1 MRWFL
6 WILILLFG
14 AACSTSTDAP
24 SDQGQIEVDLGEE
37 PDPGPSPEPDPG
49 PSPEPDPGSQTNDGG
64 LLPFESCVF
73 TDPTGMDKT
82 LDVAYA
88 DLHEL
93 QALDIRTPKGKDGP
107 FPVLI
112 WIHGG
117 AWKQGTKNSIP
128 TWLQQIAAGDYAIA
142 SIDYRFSD
150 NDWPASAA
158 DARASIRW
166 LRAHASEY
174 NLNPDQFGLLGS
186 SAGGHLSGLVAVSAD
201 AEVLNGE
208 EALGNWEVSGAVQ
221 AAAPF
226 YGPHDLANLD
236 PDRALSNCPDDK
248 EMVHDEPD
256 TPETLL
262 LDCAPSYSSCPDL
275 SAEAS
280 PISYVDDSDPPT
292 FLVHG
297 LEDCTIAPNQ
307 SVRMAQALQKVGVPT
322 YLALVP
328 EAGHNSSQCAEFGQ
342 LVIPL
347 RAFFDRYVRGCDT
360 EKFIEDYIFESG
372 SE

>member
-1 MRWFL
+1 L
-6 WILILLFG
+6 TDPGDVPVNDPGSPADLHPELEPDG
-14 AACSTSTDAP
+14 ASNPDLGMSTDA
-24 SDQGQIEVDLGEE
+24 
-37 PDPGPSPEPDPG
+37 
-49 PSPEPDPGSQTNDGG
+49 
-64 LLPFESCVF
+64 LLPLEACAFS
-73 TDPTGMDKT
+73 DPTGMEKF
-82 LDVAYA
+82 LNVAYA

-93 QALDIRTPKGKDGP
+93 QLIDIRTPKGKDGP

-117 AWKQGTKNSIP
+117 AWKQGSKNVVP

-150 NDWPASAA
+150 IDWPASAA

-166 LRAHASEY
+166 LRAHASDY
-174 NLNPDQFGLLGS
+174 NLNPDQFGVLGS

-221 AAAPF
+221 AAVPF
-226 YGPHDLANLD
+226 YGAHDFANLD
-236 PDRALSNCPDDK
+236 PDRALSNCADDK
-248 EMVHDEPD
+248 EMVHDEVGS
-256 TPETLL
+256 PETLL
-262 LDCAPSYSSCPDL
+262 LDCAPSYSNCPAL
-275 SAEAS
+275 AAEAS
-280 PISYVDDSDPPT
+280 PISYVDASDPPT

-307 SVRMAQALQKVGVPT
+307 SVRMAEALHTLGVPT

-328 EAGHNSSQCAEFGQ
+328 DAGHNSSQCVEFGQ
-342 LVIPL
+342 LVVPL
-347 RAFFDRYVRGCDT
+347 RAFFDRYLRSCDST
-360 EKFIEDYIFESG
+360 HVFAEYAFESD